1 MLTEDKYCNDPECE
15 KNRNGIKHKFHGR
28 KIKTFSEK
36 KYGIIAPILFV
47 LVLVYMAPGPDRA
60 LFTPLASD
68 LCNYYLSQPEQPPSA
83 FPVCWE
89 IDVAVSILIFSILG
103 VIAAYKIKS
112 ILKKKLK
119 K

>member
-1 MLTEDKYCNDPECE
+1 VLTEDKYCNDPECE

-36 KYGIIAPILFV
+36 KNAVIGIIL
-47 LVLVYMAPGPDRA
+47 LVLVVLYMAPGPDRA
-60 LFTPLASD
+60 WLTPLPSD
-68 LCNYYLSQPEQPPSA
+68 LCNYYLGQPEQPPSA

-89 IDVAVSILIFSILG
+89 IDMAVTILIFSILG
-103 VIAAYKIKS
+103 VKAAYKIKS